1 MKKLLAIFASVFL
14 VVPTTLLVVS
24 CGTQLI
30 SISKFQTDLGAINQL
45 NKDAIIKAFQ
55 KVNPNYKMSSD
66 DIDVN
71 FDSLEF
77 KKSDSPE
84 NRIYYVELEG
94 KTTFVG
100 THRVHFKLNL
110 ANLEKLNKLIK
121 EANSVKK
128 EIVMNE
134 EWFTFSEQIGY
145 AEGVASVAPT
155 INKET
160 EVAETCQKLEDA
172 IAWFET
178 CGRKT
183 VDLWMLE
190 ENIKT
195 AQDVLTT
202 TKKDDACKMTLKA
215 AIASAQYKIKEAKNW
230 NAVDHQ
236 KEIDKAANSLW
247 AAILGFVMK
256 PDSYNYNVQQSNQKD
271 LDLIVENQ
279 TNPLRKNVPEKTKPL
294 VLGYNSKSVKNS
306 DLENTNNTTQQQLE
320 TLINQAKDIKQN
332 DKGFDKYAELKKAIG
347 HAQGVNAI
355 YQNELNHP
363 HILEDALEYLQAA
376 MRKFDRQE
384 DIKAIQATQNL
395 QTRITEANDA
405 WKNTK
410 YKPDDAVKKLKSAV
424 LEAIKVV
431 DSNLGISQ
439 EEQVFKTI
447 KTLQSAIIKFY
458 SATNVFDFKE
468 LNKTIDEANALLQKE
483 NKTQEATRW
492 FTEVIQQIDDVAK
505 NSTFENQNQIKN
517 YIDQLTKA
525 MERFERSPNK
535 THIKTVIKNK
545 NLDRIP
551 NNDEESIRKAIIK
564 KNPEAMDAKFDIE
577 VLNNNNVQI
586 TGTWNHFGKI
596 NVQYT
601 LIQQITELEYKLKE
615 ILNSKM
621 TEFWTEDQLQKAID
635 DAKFDT
641 KDGIKVQKVNEW
653 DTHGLQKWKF
663 IGQAQSDNEF
673 NYASSIE
680 IYFVKDR
687 DTNSKTIYFD
697 HFYNKIYS
705 TERSAPR
712 HIEEILHIGWDKNG
726 QAHAMPEHIKKVP
739 IYISP
744 KITKLDGLFKHAN
757 GQGVD
762 LSRWDTSH
770 VTSMQE
776 MFFMFKNFESDL
788 SNWNTINV
796 TNMKEMFVGAKHFNG
811 DISKWKTDNVTD
823 MTEMFKWTNN
833 FRQNLSGWNVQ
844 KVKHHENFA
853 EGSGIQNFS
862 EAHPRWIM

>member
-1 MKKLLAIFASVFL
+1 MKKLLTIFASVFL

-30 SISKFQTDLGAINQL
+30 SISNFQTDLGAINQL
-45 NKDAIIKAFQ
+45 NKEAIIKAFQ
-55 KVNPNYKMSSD
+55 KVNPNYKMSSA

-77 KKSDSPE
+77 EKSDSPE
-84 NRIYYVELEG
+84 NRIYYVQLEG

-100 THRVHFKLNL
+100 THIVHFKLNL
-110 ANLEKLNKLIK
+110 ANLEKLKQLINQ
-121 EANSVKK
+121 ANNVKK
-128 EIVMNE
+128 EIVMND

-155 INKET
+155 INKEA

-172 IAWFET
+172 IDWFET

-183 VDLWMLE
+183 VDLWMLK

-195 AQDVLTT
+195 AQEVLTT
-202 TKKDDACKMTLKA
+202 TKKDDDCKKTLQE
-215 AIASAQYKIKEAKNW
+215 AITLAQSKIEETKNW

-236 KEIDKAANSLW
+236 DDINKAANSLW
-247 AAILGFVMK
+247 AAILAFVIK
-256 PDSYNYNVQQSNQKD
+256 PDIYNYNVQQSNQKNV
-271 LDLIVENQ
+271 DLIVENQ
-279 TNPLRKNVPEKTKPL
+279 TNPLRKNVPEKTNPL
-294 VLGYNSKSVKNS
+294 VLEDDSKSIKS
-306 DLENTNNTTQQQLE
+306 GDLENTNNTTKQQLE
-320 TLINQAKDIKQN
+320 TLINKAKDIKQN

-347 HAQGVNAI
+347 HAQGVSAI

-363 HILEDALEYLQAA
+363 YILEDALEYLQAA
-376 MRKFDRQE
+376 MRKFDRQQ
-384 DIKAIQATQNL
+384 DIKAIEATENL

-405 WKNTK
+405 LKNTK
-410 YKPDDAVKKLKSAV
+410 YKSEDAVKKLNNAV
-424 LEAIKVV
+424 IEASKIVK
-431 DSNLGISQ
+431 SNLGISQ
-439 EEQVFKTI
+439 EDEVFKAI

-458 SATNVFDFKE
+458 SAINVFDLKE
-468 LNKTIDEANALLQKE
+468 LNKTIDEANALPKKV
-483 NKTQEATRW
+483 NKTEEATRW
-492 FTEVIQQIDDVAK
+492 FNEVIQQTEDDAK
-505 NSTFENQNQIKN
+505 NLTFENQNQIKN

-535 THIKTVIKNK
+535 TDIKTVIKNK

-551 NNDEESIRKAIIK
+551 NNDEESIRKAILK
-564 KNPEAMDAKFDIE
+564 KNPDAKDAKFDIE
-577 VLNNNNVQI
+577 VLNNNNVEI
-586 TGTWNHFGKI
+586 TGTWNHFGTI

-621 TEFWTEDQLQKAID
+621 TEFWTDDQLQKAID
-635 DAKFDT
+635 DAKFDI

-680 IYFVKDR
+680 IYFVKNR

-697 HFYNKIYS
+697 HIYNKMYS
-705 TERSAPR
+705 VERSAPR

-726 QAHAMPEHIKKVP
+726 QAHVMPDHIKKVP

-744 KITKLDGLFKHAN
+744 KITKLDGLFKHAFA
-757 GQGVD
+757 GSVD

-776 MFFMFKNFESDL
+776 MFFMSANFESDL

-796 TNMKEMFVGAKHFNG
+796 TNMKEMFYGAQHFNS

-823 MTEMFKWTNN
+823 MTEMFKITMA
-833 FRQNLSGWNVQ
+833 FRQDLSGWNVQ

-853 EGSGIQNFS
+853 IASGIESFP
-862 EAHPRWIM
+862 EIHPKWVM